1 MDHHLAFI
9 LTYVNKRALLF
20 FYRNPQSELHLR
32 IPSKV
37 HYFRVFDAFS
47 FELNIDASVLI
58 KKVILSLDQF
68 VFKL

>member
-20 FYRNPQSELHLR
+20 VYGNPQSELHLHK
-32 IPSKV
+32 PSKV
-37 HYFRVFDAFS
+37 HDFRFFGAFS
-47 FELNIDASVLI
+47 FKLNIDASILI
-58 KKVILSLDQF
+58 KNVTLRLDQF